1 MAINYKI
8 LAQVHPSNSSE
19 TDLYTVPAATQAI
32 VSTMTVTNVT
42 ASPVTCRV
50 HARIAGAATGHVN
63 AILYDVSVAGN
74 SVAAFTLGLTLAA
87 TDVVTVKTSGGATLT
102 FQLFGSEIT
111 A

>member
-1 MAINYKI
+1 MAIAYKI
-8 LAQVHPSNSSE
+8 LGQVHPSNSSE
-19 TDLYTVPAATQAI
+19 TNLYTVPAATEAI
-32 VSTMTVTNVT
+32 VSTMTITNVT
-42 ASPVTCRV
+42 ASPVTARV